1 MLRGKIKEDQKDWDL
16 QLPTCMM
23 AYRGAVHESKG
34 ASPNL
39 LMLGREVEVPLD
51 VTTEAPPDAPPLQTD
66 YPQAV
71 QKRLATA
78 HDLARQHL
86 NKVAIRQKRN
96 YDKRLAGKPFT
107 AGDSVWMHN
116 VGRKKGRNAK
126 PDCP

>member
-1 MLRGKIKEDQKDWDL
+1 MHDSLSRCCS
-16 QLPTCMM
+16 T
-23 AYRGAVHESKG
+23 G

-51 VTTEAPPDAPPLQTD
+51 VSTEAPPDALTLQTD
-66 YPQAV
+66 YAQAV

-86 NKVAIRQKRN
+86 NKAAIRQKRN

-107 AGDSVWMHN
+107 VGDSV
-116 VGRKKGRNAK
+116 
-126 PDCP
+126 